1 MPRTTIR
8 HHARQLPPDSV
19 DEDNLLSCLRNY
31 FCHEPLPTRSPAI
44 KALVAG
50 GAFCDGN
57 NAPYSFQSRLP
68 HQSSSSETHAI
79 TLPSS
84 RPPSKNV
91 SCTLFAIGQQD
102 EGLQISRLGAFCP
115 PKIIGAEGQSR
126 TDTGSPPPVFELV
139 AVRTT
144 SAHQPLGSRIVP
156 AMYQCVSYDLRRRR
170 PFVHVFVHGLTDG
183 LDRKFYG

>member
-57 NAPYSFQSRLP
+57 NAPYPFQSRLP
-68 HQSSSSETHAI
+68 HQSPSSETHAI
-79 TLPSS
+79 TLQSS
-84 RPPSKNV
+84 RPPSNNV

-102 EGLQISRLGAFCP
+102 EGLQISRLGAFCT

-126 TDTGSPPPVFELV
+126 TDTGSLPPVFEC
-139 AVRTT
+139 
-144 SAHQPLGSRIVP
+144 GSMRSV
-156 AMYQCVSYDLRRRR
+156 
-170 PFVHVFVHGLTDG
+170 
-183 LDRKFYG
+183 K